1 MVGDRNIKRVRG
13 FLYWEP
19 MLADFKKAELAKVR
33 PPKKI
38 YGRRVPADLS
48 GLTFEQLVRLWDIE
62 DTRSLFLESAK
73 VILGFPEQLTLAL
86 PTMPVLGFVNM
97 VSQELVKIKSAF
109 GQCGDINPPTPQEI
123 RAGCSELDF
132 GVFGIADWYA
142 QRMGIRDH
150 DEVFKT
156 KWTRIYQCM
165 RNDALVAAYRRRLDE
180 IRMEELKIQR

>member
-1 MVGDRNIKRVRG
+1 MVGNRNIKRVRG

-48 GLTFEQLVRLWDIE
+48 GLTFEQLVQLWDIE
-62 DTRSLFLESAK
+62 DTRTFFTRAGE
-73 VILGFPEQLTLAL
+73 VILGLPEWLVLES
-86 PTMPVLGFVNM
+86 PTMPFLGFMNM
-97 VSQELVKIKSAF
+97 VGREVAKIRKAF
-109 GQCGDINPPTPQEI
+109 ESCGDINPPTAQEMK
-123 RAGCSELDF
+123 AGCSELDF

-142 QRMGIRDH
+142 QRMGITDH
-150 DEVFKT
+150 DEVFRT

-165 RNDALVAAYRRRLDE
+165 HNDAKVAAYRRRLDE
-180 IRMEELKIQR
+180 IRLEEMKVK